1 MAEQWYVSRD
11 GKQSGPMT
19 LEQLQA
25 GAASGNVRPTDFVWK
40 EGMAGWVG
48 AQEIAGLFPTSASA
62 SMANPYSSPA
72 VLPQGGAST
81 EPQPT
86 NPFGWYVRVL
96 QNFAQ
101 FSGRA
106 RRKEYWFFTLFNAL
120 IAIVLRV
127 VDLATIKSEGPYGIL
142 VSIYVL
148 AMFIPG
154 LAVTVR
160 RLHDTGRSGWWFLV
174 AFIPFVGGII
184 LLIFMVED
192 SKPGDN
198 AYGPNPKMPGEW

>member
-96 QNFAQ
+96 QKYAE

-106 RRKEYWFFTLFNAL
+106 RRKEYWYFVLFNVL
-120 IAIVLRV
+120 IAFAIGFV
-127 VDLATIKSEGPYGIL
+127 AGIL
-142 VSIYVL
+142 I
-148 AMFIPG
+148 
-154 LAVTVR
+154 
-160 RLHDTGRSGWWFLV
+160 V
-174 AFIPFVGGII
+174 ATR
-184 LLIFMVED
+184 VE
-192 SKPGDN
+192 
-198 AYGPNPKMPGEW
+198 